1 MLLETP
7 EVRGG
12 TEKQKNWM
20 GFRHKETEP
29 LVMLGARIKLKT
41 KLH

>member
-20 GFRHKETEP
+20 GIRHKETEP